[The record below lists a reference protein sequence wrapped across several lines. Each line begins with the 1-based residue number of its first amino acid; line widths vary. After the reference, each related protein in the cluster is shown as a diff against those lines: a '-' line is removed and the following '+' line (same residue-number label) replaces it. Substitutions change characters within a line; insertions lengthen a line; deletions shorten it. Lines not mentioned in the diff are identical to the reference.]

1 MTLSLSI
8 VTKHHSEARDFFD
21 EKEAEEKELGARALN
36 YAHIE
41 AHTHTHGH
49 KDYFSLRKKSG
60 PPHSLH
66 CVERNKEDYVY

>member
-21 EKEAEEKELGARALN
+21 EREAEEKELGARALN

-41 AHTHTHGH
+41 AHTHTRSQRL
-49 KDYFSLRKKSG
+49 FLIEKKIRSPTQ
-60 PPHSLH
+60 PPL
-66 CVERNKEDYVY
+66 C